1 MRTKV
6 IIILLSLLISVM
18 IFGEEI
24 TNDIFQVEYSQKSA
38 QKAMLFSAIVPGVG
52 QFYADPNTV
61 TAYIFPVLEFG
72 LWYGYFYY
80 QSEGDDITDQF
91 KEYADQHYSRED
103 QWRAQRSLILNEQSY
118 DGFYSSEDF
127 ESDSEASVFYE
138 ISGSELYAMDEY
150 NGSGGHF
157 RLDHEDTQHFYEDI
171 GKYDKY
177 LFGWEDWTDI
187 YASIDGT
194 FWTNPQWIM
203 ENNEYEQG
211 MWVGNEVQYE
221 DSDYYLG
228 SESLYDNDRG
238 RYSGMRQYYID
249 MRREAEDNYAM
260 KRNCTFGLLINH
272 LLATIDAVRV
282 TRKYN
287 IEHLTSNP
295 VDLKFAPS
303 YADGTV
309 TPRLLLS
316 YRF

>member
-6 IIILLSLLISVM
+6 IIILLTLLISVM
-18 IFGEEI
+18 VFGEEI
-24 TNDIFQVEYSQKSA
+24 TNDIFQVEYSQKNA
-38 QKAMLFSAIVPGVG
+38 RKAMLFSAIVPGVG

-80 QSEGDDITDQF
+80 QSEGDDITDQY
-91 KEYADQHYSRED
+91 KEYADQHYRRED
-103 QWRAQRSLILNEQSY
+103 QWAAQRSLIDDPLSY
-118 DGFYSSEDF
+118 DGFYAPDDYDPNDPE
-127 ESDSEASVFYE
+127 E
-138 ISGSELYAMDEY
+138 IGE
-150 NGSGGHF
+150 GGHF

-177 LFGWEDWTDI
+177 IFGWEDWTDI